1 MNVIKQE
8 VLIDQKLWFKLND
21 SHSLR
26 TLRLDF
32 FDQAIVILGVRL
44 ALSCALAVVGVELL
58 NYEPL
63 IQV

>member
-8 VLIDQKLWFKLND
+8 VLIDQRLWFKLND

-32 FDQAIVILGVRL
+32 FNQAIGILGVRL
-44 ALSCALAVVGVELL
+44 AFHCVLAVVHVELL
-58 NYEPL
+58 NYEPF
-63 IQV
+63 I